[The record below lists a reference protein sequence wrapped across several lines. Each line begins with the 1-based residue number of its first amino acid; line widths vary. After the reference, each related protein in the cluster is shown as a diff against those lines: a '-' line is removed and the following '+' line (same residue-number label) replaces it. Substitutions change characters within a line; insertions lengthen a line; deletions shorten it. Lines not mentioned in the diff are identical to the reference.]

1 MARPRASHR
10 EPRSHALTC
19 RSRLPRV
26 LLKKLNKRD
35 TTTKLKALAELRAT
49 LKERGAEW
57 AVEFLPHWTLCFGRL
72 ATDISWQV
80 RDQTCGA
87 LAALAGLVGRQL
99 APQLKQLIT
108 PWLCCKCDPQHDV
121 RRSAD
126 GAFAAAFPSATKFG
140 EVLLF
145 CREELVRS
153 LVERALAPP
162 PAKSADKDEAAEAAE
177 EHERCVGS
185 ALRAMAALLE
195 GVPASAAATQ
205 LEPLLEPHLPSLWPL
220 GGAKAPSVRA
230 ALFAM
235 CLALLKA
242 VPELAGR
249 ELGGL
254 GGVLLD
260 GLSEK
265 DPLCHAALWEP
276 LLLLLR
282 GHGERLRAATPSHK
296 HILARLS
303 SLLRHGCYGGATS
316 ACHALLPLA
325 SLLPDEQ
332 LVPAPAPAGV
342 ATTADGAGV
351 AAAAALLPALWEGL
365 SSEQLGVSQIGQLFG
380 AYGELLQLLLVTATR
395 ADTTA
400 ATDATDATVAARQA
414 ALLDHGTGV
423 PVRHLLRGTLP
434 PRLSEASACA
444 RLAAVLARLASSAK
458 CATALQQWWPSL
470 RAMLETAERAAALDE
485 GVGSGDAG
493 RTAAA
498 VRVRARGQ
506 RLLCALRTEL
516 LGAVARVPATAT
528 ACHAALLPQVA
539 RLWCRWLDGWLDG
552 ARRGGGDGDDDE
564 GAVLLGLAR
573 PFGLCSLWAQRLGP
587 SATVATAADEEAAGA
602 VVCMQPAVA
611 DGTRVA
617 ISVHL
622 GLTTAA
628 AAEATAATTFFDD
641 VLLSR
646 TRALLRP
653 CALSTASPQPAVSA
667 TKERT
672 LWELCSLLLAEQLAA
687 NDAPRLLAVGDQ
699 WRQLLGAALGDGQ
712 EGGVMWSACL
722 GLLRCANDAA
732 AASDASGASAT
743 RWRCSALDALATRAS
758 CAALGEAWGPPD
770 ESAAMSTTANAAE
783 RTAAERVALLCVEG
797 GALGA
802 ACVVDLT
809 ARLAAALSATS
820 SAPAQPVASASV
832 PRGLAA
838 LTLSRPALL
847 APPGRVARLE
857 LLAAAKA
864 DSDGDGDG
872 GGPAEEPAA
881 ATAQLLQALFC
892 LAGSRRGGA
901 WRLLSDGR
909 DVAAD
914 ELAGFVAASGSAAAS
929 EGEVAAWEPR
939 DETAADTTDEAAA
952 ALEAEDADA
961 AEGVAEAEAEAEAV
975 AEAEA
980 EAEDGEADDA
990 EANHLGGKAAQLW
1003 RDASPQVWAAL
1014 ATHPAERSTLDAA
1027 LWRLVD
1033 APLAGFDGCAPGAGW
1048 QLSAARWASLL
1059 LQLPWLRSVA
1069 ANGDGAR
1076 VKETQLKLSEV
1087 VGDAAWAAAW
1097 EADAAAAPQRAWCPA
1112 VLACALLRRVRL
1124 SSACPADAADASGD
1138 GALLLPPLALLE
1150 LMVLHHRS
1158 QAEVASDASDDEGDA
1173 ALSRAAAA
1181 ELRAVLLSRVLPYL
1195 RSLAAA
1201 PAPPAKLLSVLVGSA
1216 ATRARGPATSSA
1228 AAAAAS
1234 FSTVLRCALHGT
1246 GAAGSSARVARGEGL
1261 LAMAAVALPER
1272 LSGYHSDAPAKR
1284 LLATAVQLIYGDGS
1298 QRGSDDD
1305 DAAAAAA
1312 PRPLARLAIL
1322 AAKDVMAM
1330 RPAQAAAARAAMKRL
1345 GGGGGGEDDAAAE
1358 EAEVARKV
1366 AMLGLMLPALPQA
1379 ELQPA
1384 ATLEQLQKVASTL
1397 GGGDGLPPLL
1407 EALVSA
1413 LGALLVRRGGWVL
1426 NDEALGHA
1434 RWVAPLVE
1442 QALRAVAAGTVAT
1455 TEAAAAESTTTVRG
1469 ALGVL
1474 AVISP
1479 TDAAAPRLRRL
1490 VVSWLMVHGVTLA
1503 SRIGAQRTLLRA
1515 LAAAAELPAEELPAS
1530 CGGLAPLL
1538 AAKSPAVRCHA
1549 MLLICRAAGAAAGAA
1564 GSSSGGGAA
1573 GVSGAS
1579 SGCGA
1584 CAGSSSGEE
1593 KGEDAISEAE
1603 LAQILP
1609 VGLLRLLGG
1618 GGDGEEPPDEG
1629 SRFLAWGAVLRLY
1642 SAMPPPLQGRLA
1654 AHWKLSQLPALL
1666 TTLVSGALPL
1676 NADPAAATST
1686 ATPRPMAELIEA
1698 ACARGASPP
1707 LAALATSAYLELL
1720 RALPSAVRHW
1730 WSHDA
1735 DRGASTA
1742 LARFTEAKLSPLL
1755 LRAEVDEAAKRIG
1768 VDDEHFKVRGSAA
1781 TRQISAT
1788 YAHSEG
1794 AAMQLVLTLSACH
1807 PLRALECECVRRV
1820 GVSDAKWRK
1829 WHRSIMTLLLA
1840 QNGAISEALL
1850 LWRDSVD
1857 KVFEGVEE
1865 CPICYAVVHATTR
1878 ALPKLQCRTCH
1889 NKFHSACLY
1898 KWFSSSQKSTCPLCQ
1913 STF

>member
-1 MARPRASHR
+1 M
-10 EPRSHALTC
+10 
-19 RSRLPRV
+19 
-26 LLKKLNKRD
+26 LLKKLSKRD
-35 TTTKLKALAELRAT
+35 TTTKLKALAELRAK

-57 AVEFLPHWTLCFGRL
+57 AAEFLPHWTLCFGRL

-87 LAALAGLVGRQL
+87 LTALAGLVGRQL
-99 APQLKQLIT
+99 ATRLKQLIT

-126 GAFAAAFPSATKFG
+126 AAFAAAFPNATKFG

-153 LVERALAPP
+153 LAERALAPP

-177 EHERCVGS
+177 EHERCVGT
-185 ALRAMAALLE
+185 ALRAIAALLD
-195 GVPASAAATQ
+195 GVPAKAAATQ

-230 ALFAM
+230 ALFAL

-242 VPELAGR
+242 VPELAER

-265 DPLCHAALWEP
+265 DPICHAALWEP

-325 SLLPDEQ
+325 SLLPDGQ
-332 LVPAPAPAGV
+332 LVPAPAPAG
-342 ATTADGAGV
+342 AAPTADGVGV
-351 AAAAALLPALWEGL
+351 AAAAALLPALWDGL
-365 SSEQLGVSQIGQLFG
+365 SSEQLGASQIGQLFG
-380 AYGELLQLLLVTATR
+380 AYGELLQLLLATATR
-395 ADTTA
+395 GNT
-400 ATDATDATVAARQA
+400 TDATTGAAAAATTGAAAAATAATVAARQA
-414 ALLDHGTGV
+414 ALLDHGAGA
-423 PVRHLLRGTLP
+423 PIRHLLRGTLP
-434 PRLSEASACA
+434 PRLSEASACS

-458 CATALQQWWPSL
+458 CAAALQQWWPSL
-470 RAMLETAERAAALDE
+470 RSLLETAERAAALDE
-485 GVGSGDAG
+485 GVGGGDAS

-498 VRVRARGQ
+498 VRVRARAQ

-516 LGAVARVPATAT
+516 LGAVARAPATAT
-528 ACHAALLPQVA
+528 ACHAALLPQAA

-552 ARRGGGDGDDDE
+552 ARRGGGDSDDDE
-564 GAVLLGLAR
+564 GTVLLGLAR
-573 PFGLCSLWAQRLGP
+573 PFGLGSLWAQRFRP
-587 SATVATAADEEAAGA
+587 SATAAVAADEEAAGA
-602 VVCMQPAVA
+602 VVCVQPAVA

-628 AAEATAATTFFDD
+628 AAEATAATTLFDE
-641 VLLSR
+641 VLLPR
-646 TRALLRP
+646 VRALLRP
-653 CALSTASPQPAVSA
+653 STASPDPLVSA
-667 TKERT
+667 AKERT
-672 LWELCSLLLAEQLAA
+672 LWDLCGLLLAEQLAA

-699 WRQLLGAALGDGQ
+699 WRQLLGAALGDGE
-712 EGGVMWSACL
+712 EGGVVWSACL
-722 GLLRCANDAA
+722 GLLRCAKDAE
-732 AASDASGASAT
+732 AASDASGAGAA
-743 RWRCSALDALATRAS
+743 RWRCSALDVLATRAS
-758 CAALGEAWGPPD
+758 CAALGEAWAPPA
-770 ESAAMSTTANAAE
+770 EPAATTTSTAE

-802 ACVVDLT
+802 KCVVDLT
-809 ARLAAALSATS
+809 ARLAAALSAPS
-820 SAPAQPVASASV
+820 SAPAAASV
-832 PRGLAA
+832 AAPSAARGLAA

-857 LLAAAKA
+857 LLAAAVG
-864 DSDGDGDG
+864 DGDGDGDG
-872 GGPAEEPAA
+872 GDPPAAAA
-881 ATAQLLQALFC
+881 ATAQLLEALFC

-914 ELAGFVAASGSAAAS
+914 ELAGFVAAS
-929 EGEVAAWEPR
+929 EDEVAAWEPR
-939 DETAADTTDEAAA
+939 DETTADAADEAAA

-961 AEGVAEAEAEAEAV
+961 AEGVAEAEAEAEAA

-980 EAEDGEADDA
+980 EEDDA

-1003 RDASPQVWAAL
+1003 RDAAPLVWAAL
-1014 ATHPAERSTLDAA
+1014 CSHEAECATLGEA

-1033 APLAGFDGCAPGAGW
+1033 VPRAGFDGCAAGGGW
-1048 QLSAARWASLL
+1048 QSGAARWASLL
-1059 LQLPWLRSVA
+1059 LQLPWLRCDA
-1069 ANGDGAR
+1069 ANKDA
-1076 VKETQLKLSEV
+1076 
-1087 VGDAAWAAAW
+1087 GDATEGTNYKLKKIVGTSVWAESW
-1097 EADAAAAPQRAWCPA
+1097 EAHAAGAPQRAWRTA

-1124 SSACPADAADASGD
+1124 ASAFPAEVGDAGFNK
-1138 GALLLPPLALLE
+1138 GALRLPPLLLVE
-1150 LMVLHHRS
+1150 LIVLHHRS
-1158 QAEVASDASDDEGDA
+1158 QAEGALDTSDDEGDA
-1173 ALSRAAAA
+1173 TLSRAAAA

-1195 RSLAAA
+1195 RSLASA
-1201 PAPPAKLLSVLVGSA
+1201 PAHEKKPLLSATVASA
-1216 ATRARGPATSSA
+1216 ASRARVPATASA
-1228 AAAAAS
+1228 AVGAAS

-1246 GAAGSSARVARGEGL
+1246 GAPGSSARVARGEAL
-1261 LAMAAVALPER
+1261 LAETAVELPEF
-1272 LSGYHSDAPAKR
+1272 LSGDLGANSDGAGKR
-1284 LLATAVQLIYGDGS
+1284 LLATEVQLIYGDGTHEAS
-1298 QRGSDDD
+1298 EDD
-1305 DAAAAAA
+1305 DAATAAS
-1312 PRPLARLAIL
+1312 PRPLARLATL
-1322 AAKDVMAM
+1322 AVKEVMAM

-1407 EALVSA
+1407 EALVEA

-1442 QALRAVAAGTVAT
+1442 QALRAVAAGTVAA
-1455 TEAAAAESTTTVRG
+1455 TEAAAAESTKTVRG

-1474 AVISP
+1474 AVLSP

-1490 VVSWLMVHGVTLA
+1490 VVSWLLVHGATLA
-1503 SRIGAQRTLLRA
+1503 SRIGAQHTLLRA
-1515 LAAAAELPAEELPAS
+1515 LAAAAALPAEELPAS

-1549 MLLICRAAGAAAGAA
+1549 MLLICRAAGAAAGAGA
-1564 GSSSGGGAA
+1564 GGSSSGGGAA
-1573 GVSGAS
+1573 GASGAS
-1579 SGCGA
+1579 GGCGA
-1584 CAGSSSGEE
+1584 CAGSSSSSDE
-1593 KGEDAISEAE
+1593 KGEDAIPEAE
-1603 LAQILP
+1603 LAEILP
-1609 VGLLRLLGG
+1609 AGLLRLLGG
-1618 GGDGEEPPDEG
+1618 SGSGSASGEEPPDEG
-1629 SRFLAWGAVLRLY
+1629 ARFLAWGAVLRLY

-1676 NADPAAATST
+1676 NADPAAAASM
-1686 ATPRPMAELIEA
+1686 ATPRPMAELIED
-1698 ACARGASPP
+1698 ACARGAAPP

-1735 DRGASTA
+1735 ERGASTA

-1755 LRAEVDEAAKRIG
+1755 LRAEVDEAARRIG